1 VSNFP
6 DAKEVGYG
14 ACERPDSDHPNAP
27 KLKGWVKIP
36 ALGDGFINFTM
47 WPSKKKPGTY
57 SIKLEE
63 SQAPKKQKYDRAGDE
78 IDPQAPPRRR
88 LDDTF

>member
-47 WPSKKKPGTY
+47 WPSK
-57 SIKLEE
+57 
-63 SQAPKKQKYDRAGDE
+63 QKYDRAGDSIE
-78 IDPQAPPRRR
+78 EAPRRR